1 MNNKTKKI
9 LGLSLLTTTAI
20 TMVCALAPNP
30 LEISTRLFAS
40 NNKQTYSY
48 VKTDFSISESGF
60 PFIPSDDRKY
70 FGYSPMEFTEE
81 SGIFVSDVG
90 DPSDIDETTTGIGW
104 STGDTANGCKVTRE
118 GNFFSL
124 ETVTPSPYKPSDAN
138 RELGVNIKIDV
149 KGDREILLTDN
160 TYYLFDLYYVAQIVD
175 EEVIVKREMK
185 ITPEYYY
192 SDYSSVFFSL
202 DTFKGDYTWETEEYG
217 RILSCGVY
225 KVTLKE
231 ISIEYSCS
239 K

>member
-30 LEISTRLFAS
+30 LEINVQLFAS
-40 NNKQTYSY
+40 NNKQTFSY
-48 VKTDFSISESGF
+48 VKTDFFLSEA
-60 PFIPSDDRKY
+60 PVIPSAHKE
-70 FGYSPMEFTEE
+70 FGYSPMTFTEND
-81 SGIFVSDVG
+81 GIFVSDVG
-90 DPSDIDETTTGIGW
+90 DPSDVNTTTTGIGW
-104 STGDTANGCKVTRE
+104 STGDIENGCKFTSE

-124 ETVTPSPYKPSDAN
+124 ETVTPSPYSTMDYH

-149 KGDREILLTDN
+149 LGDREILLTDN
-160 TYYLFDLYYVAQIVD
+160 TYYLFDLYYVAQGFD
-175 EEVIVKREMK
+175 EEVILTREMK

-192 SDYSSVFFSL
+192 SDHSSVFFSL
-202 DTFKGDYTWETEEYG
+202 DTFKSDYSWKVDPYG
-217 RILSCGVY
+217 EIQSYGIY
-225 KVTLKE
+225 KITLKA

>member
-48 VKTDFSISESGF
+48 VKTDFSISEL
-60 PFIPSDDRKY
+60 PVIPSDNRKY

-90 DPSDIDETTTGIGW
+90 DPSDINTTTTGIGW
-104 STGDTANGCKVTRE
+104 STNDEVNGCKVTSE

-124 ETVTPSPYKPSDAN
+124 ETVIPSPYSQPVDVN
-138 RELGVNIKIDV
+138 REFGVNIKIDV
-149 KGDREILLTDN
+149 KEGDREILLTDN
-160 TYYLFDLYYVAQIVD
+160 TYYLFDLYYIPQD
-175 EEVIVKREMK
+175 FQDVILKREMK
-185 ITPEYYY
+185 FTPEYYY
-192 SDYSSVFFSL
+192 YADHSSVYFSL
-202 DTFKGDYTWETEEYG
+202 DTSTSAFSWETEGYGKIEYY
-217 RILSCGVY
+217 GVY
-225 KVTLKE
+225 KVTLKA

>member
-1 MNNKTKKI
+1 
-9 LGLSLLTTTAI
+9 
-20 TMVCALAPNP
+20 MV
-30 LEISTRLFAS
+30 
-40 NNKQTYSY
+40 
-48 VKTDFSISESGF
+48 
-60 PFIPSDDRKY
+60 
-70 FGYSPMEFTEE
+70 FTEE
-81 SGIFVSDVG
+81 SDIFVSDVG

-104 STGDTANGCKVTRE
+104 STGDIDNGCKVTSE

-160 TYYLFDLYYVAQIVD
+160 TYYLFDLYYAVQDFD
-175 EEVIVKREMK
+175 ETVIFKREMK

-192 SDYSSVFFSL
+192 SDYSSVSFTLKTDDKSYFW
-202 DTFKGDYTWETEEYG
+202 DVDPYG
-217 RILSCGVY
+217 EIQSYGIY
-225 KVTLKE
+225 KITLKE

>member
-1 MNNKTKKI
+1 
-9 LGLSLLTTTAI
+9 
-20 TMVCALAPNP
+20 MVCALAPNP

-40 NNKQTYSY
+40 NSKQTYCY
-48 VKTDFSISESGF
+48 VKTDFSISEF
-60 PFIPSDDRKY
+60 PFIPSKDKAY
-70 FGYSPMEFTEE
+70 GYSPMVFTEE
-81 SGIFVSDVG
+81 SDIFVSDVG

-104 STGDTANGCKVTRE
+104 STGDIDNGCKVTSE

-124 ETVTPSPYKPSDAN
+124 ETVTPSPYKPLDAN

-160 TYYLFDLYYVAQIVD
+160 TYYLFDLYYVAQIV
-175 EEVIVKREMK
+175 EEEEIVKREMK

-192 SDYSSVFFSL
+192 SDHSSVFFSL
-202 DTFKGDYTWETEEYG
+202 DTYKKDYSWAVDPYG
-217 RILSCGVY
+217 EIPSCGVY
-225 KVTLKE
+225 KITLKA

>member
-1 MNNKTKKI
+1 
-9 LGLSLLTTTAI
+9 
-20 TMVCALAPNP
+20 MVCALAPNP

-48 VKTDFSISESGF
+48 IKTDFSISEL
-60 PFIPSDDRKY
+60 PVIPYEAKA

-90 DPSDIDETTTGIGW
+90 DPSNVNTTTTGIGW
-104 STGDTANGCKVTRE
+104 QTNDTSGCKVTSE

-160 TYYLFDLYYVAQIVD
+160 TYYLFDLYYVAQIV
-175 EEVIVKREMK
+175 EEEEIVKREMK

-192 SDYSSVFFSL
+192 SDHSSVFFSL
-202 DTFKGDYTWETEEYG
+202 DTYKKDYSWAVDPYG
-217 RILSCGVY
+217 EIPSCGVY
-225 KVTLKE
+225 KITLKE

>member
-48 VKTDFSISESGF
+48 VKTDFSISEL
-60 PFIPSDDRKY
+60 PVIPSAHKSE
-70 FGYSPMEFTEE
+70 GYSPMEFTEE

-90 DPSDIDETTTGIGW
+90 DPSDINTTTTGIGW
-104 STGDTANGCKVTRE
+104 NTEDSANGCKVTRE

-124 ETVTPSPYKPSDAN
+124 ETITPSPYAIKDYH
-138 RELGVNIKIDV
+138 RELGVNIKIDIL
-149 KGDREILLTDN
+149 GDREILLTDN
-160 TYYLFDLYYVAQIVD
+160 TYYLFDLYYVPQD
-175 EEVIVKREMK
+175 FEEETLKREMK

-192 SDYSSVFFSL
+192 DDHSSVFFSL
-202 DTFKGDYTWETEEYG
+202 DTDKNDYSWVVDPYVEIQSYG
-217 RILSCGVY
+217 IY

>member
-48 VKTDFSISESGF
+48 VKTDFSISEL
-60 PFIPSDDRKY
+60 PVIPSANKSE
-70 FGYSPMEFTEE
+70 GYSPMVFAEE

-90 DPSDIDETTTGIGW
+90 DPSDSDKTTTDIDW
-104 STGDTANGCKVTRE
+104 FTGDTANGCKVTRE

-124 ETVTPSPYKPSDAN
+124 ETVNPSPYSTMDYN
-138 RELGVNIKIDV
+138 RKLIVNIKIDV
-149 KGDREILLTDN
+149 LGERDILLTDN
-160 TYYLFDLYYVAQIVD
+160 TYYLFDLYYVAQDVD
-175 EEVIVKREMK
+175 EEVILKREMK

-192 SDYSSVFFSL
+192 TDYSSVFFSL
-202 DTFKGDYTWETEEYG
+202 NTFKSDYSWKVDPYG
-217 RILSCGVY
+217 EIQSCGVY
-225 KVTLKE
+225 KITLKE

>member
-48 VKTDFSISESGF
+48 VKTDFSISEL
-60 PFIPSDDRKY
+60 PVIPSDNRKY

-149 KGDREILLTDN
+149 KEGDREILLTDN

-192 SDYSSVFFSL
+192 PDHSSVFFSL

-217 RILSCGVY
+217 KILSCGVY